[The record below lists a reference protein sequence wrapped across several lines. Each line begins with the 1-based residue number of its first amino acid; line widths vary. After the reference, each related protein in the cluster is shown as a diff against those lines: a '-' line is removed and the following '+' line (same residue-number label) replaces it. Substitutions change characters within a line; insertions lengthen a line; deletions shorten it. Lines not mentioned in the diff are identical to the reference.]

1 MSQLE
6 QIKTNPSTRQARS
19 RSNSTPSEASA
30 HQPRLSRVFS
40 AQHIDDSS
48 YYHDHADRQSEQSE
62 GTPAERSD
70 FSEKVAIE
78 DGLGAGDDVAE
89 CSEIREGIATER
101 DLEAPLEKTKSAR
114 SARDP
119 NLVGTAKVGRLGHT
133 NVCIRLLGT
142 APRIRRILRIGQDG
156 ADGLQHLSS
165 RPLLSYHRFR
175 PQWLP
180 QQ

>member
-1 MSQLE
+1 MSRFE
-6 QIKTNPSTRQARS
+6 QIKTHPCTRQARS
-19 RSNSTPSEASA
+19 RSNSTPSGASA

-48 YYHDHADRQSEQSE
+48 YCPGHADRQSEQLEATLAE
-62 GTPAERSD
+62 GLD
-70 FSEKVAIE
+70 FFEKVVIE
-78 DGLGAGDDVAE
+78 DGLNAGDEVAE
-89 CSEIREGIATER
+89 CSEIREGIVNER
-101 DLEAPLEKTKSAR
+101 DLEHPLEKTKSAR

-119 NLVGTAKVGRLGHT
+119 NIVGTAKVVRLGHT
-133 NVCIRLLGT
+133 NFCITLLGT
-142 APRIRRILRIGQDG
+142 APRIRRIPRIGSDG
-156 ADGLQHLSS
+156 ADGLQHLWS

>member
-1 MSQLE
+1 MSQFE
-6 QIKTNPSTRQARS
+6 QPKTNPSTRQARS
-19 RSNSTPSEASA
+19 RSNSTRSEASA
-30 HQPRLSRVFS
+30 HQPRVSRVFS

-48 YYHDHADRQSEQSE
+48 YYHGHADLHSEKLE
-62 GTPAERSD
+62 ATPAEGSD
-70 FSEKVAIE
+70 FCEKVAIE

-89 CSEIREGIATER
+89 CSETREGIVNER

-142 APRIRRILRIGQDG
+142 APRIRRIPRIGQDG
-156 ADGLQHLSS
+156 ADGLPHLSS
-165 RPLLSYHRFR
+165 RLLLSYHRFR
-175 PQWLP
+175 PRWLP